1 MGIAMSYT
9 RYHPKWYRPRVS
21 VWWWLKKKPYTRFV
35 LRELTSVAVAWFA
48 VLFLWIL
55 RALAQGPDEYARV
68 LARLESPWM
77 VAINVIALAFVV
89 FHAVT
94 WFNLAPA
101 AIVVRVAG
109 KRVPGWII
117 AASNY
122 AAWVVVSAI
131 VLWLLA

>member
-1 MGIAMSYT
+1 MSYT

-21 VWWWLKKKPYTRFV
+21 VWWWLKKKAYARFV

-48 VLFLWIL
+48 VLFLWIV
-55 RALAQGPDEYARV
+55 RALAQGPDEYARA

-77 VAINVIALAFVV
+77 VAINVIALAFLV

-101 AIVVRVAG
+101 AMVVRIAG
-109 KRVPGWII
+109 KRVPDWVI

-122 AAWVVVSAI
+122 AAWVVVSAV

>member
-1 MGIAMSYT
+1 MSYT

-21 VWWWLKKKPYTRFV
+21 VWWWLKKKAYARFV

-48 VLFLWIL
+48 VLFLWIV
-55 RALAQGPDEYARV
+55 RALAQGPDEYARA

-77 VAINVIALAFVV
+77 VAINVIALAFLV

-101 AIVVRVAG
+101 AMVVRIAG
-109 KRVPGWII
+109 RRVPDWVI

-122 AAWVVVSAI
+122 AAWVVVSAV